1 MQNGG
6 NSSERQGATTP
17 FSCGCFT
24 ARSPMDRWLAL
35 WLVIQEEWDAFTAGL
50 NNNVM
55 GHKRLSF

>member
-1 MQNGG
+1 
-6 NSSERQGATTP
+6 
-17 FSCGCFT
+17 
-24 ARSPMDRWLAL
+24 MDRWLAL